1 MKLKIRAME
10 LRLKSS
16 DLARDLGVTNST
28 VTVWLRGDRDIPLEH
43 VVSVAR
49 WLRLPIKEVLSPIAL
64 AVVEAVERENQLLNQ
79 EQASNA

>member
-28 VTVWLRGDRDIPLEH
+28 VTVWLRGDRDIPLEY
-43 VVSVAR
+43 VERVAR

-79 EQASNA
+79 EQASNV